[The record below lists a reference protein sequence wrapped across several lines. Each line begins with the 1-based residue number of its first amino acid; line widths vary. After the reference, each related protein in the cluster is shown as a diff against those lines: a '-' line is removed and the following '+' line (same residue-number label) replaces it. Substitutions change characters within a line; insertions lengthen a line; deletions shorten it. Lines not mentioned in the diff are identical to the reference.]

1 MGLEGAGVGAVGL
14 DIIGG
19 VVGRRPGRGRRW
31 HGEEETTVLS
41 CKEEALG
48 EPRKQHWGVDKIELD

>member
-1 MGLEGAGVGAVGL
+1 VVGLEGAGVGAVGL
-14 DIIGG
+14 DSIGG
-19 VVGRRPGRGRRW
+19 AVGRRPGRGTRW

-48 EPRKQHWGVDKIELD
+48 EPRKQH